1 MWERAC
7 LTITTS
13 CAWKGWQKRAN
24 VKAGM
29 GSQNTFLGHLFLIP
43 PLITGPFDLAGSNS
57 NGRKHFYSAFYVPGT
72 ILSTLHTI
80 NAFNSSLS
88 LFEEGSIII
97 SILQIQKLR
106 HGEAVFW
113 SSLVTRWPLLQ
124 YFATFFCVQTLWCGR
139 VYAWMI
145 TAQYPDMLFLFMPHL
160 PSSARVPEGQ
170 TLPLH
175 LCIPKAPWCV

>member
-1 MWERAC
+1 
-7 LTITTS
+7 
-13 CAWKGWQKRAN
+13 
-24 VKAGM
+24 M

-80 NAFNSSLS
+80 NAFNSSPS

-113 SSLVTRWPLLQ
+113 SSLVTR
-124 YFATFFCVQTLWCGR
+124 
-139 VYAWMI
+139 
-145 TAQYPDMLFLFMPHL
+145 
-160 PSSARVPEGQ
+160 
-170 TLPLH
+170 
-175 LCIPKAPWCV
+175 